1 MLPYFDII
9 GRVFYSQFFGIRV
22 VVSSIIY
29 MYGSPGSCAMS
40 ILFLKL
46 LLFQL
51 FCVCQRSSQVVFF
64 WFPALFYKL
73 ATLKFGGLLESGCKL
88 SLGNPTPSDK
98 RAGGQLIQHGLAGQC
113 SANCLFSSFLHISE
127 FI

>member
-1 MLPYFDII
+1 MLNCQF
-9 GRVFYSQFFGIRV
+9 FYSQFFGIENKGGGL
-22 VVSSIIY
+22 INYTYI
-29 MYGSPGSCAMS
+29 YGSPGSCAMS
-40 ILFLKL
+40 ISCLKL
-46 LLFQL
+46 LLLQL

-73 ATLKFGGLLESGCKL
+73 ATLKFGGLLESGCEL